1 MNITDLKMKENCIDN
16 NEPIR
21 LMKNGTSR
29 FIDSYLIH
37 DHSHIHMYKY
47 IYIYI
52 YIFQIACYSLSLNTF
67 ILDTSLYINF
77 PIIYCRGFTNNSI
90 N

>member
-52 YIFQIACYSLSLNTF
+52 YI
-67 ILDTSLYINF
+67 YID
-77 PIIYCRGFTNNSI
+77 
-90 N
+90 